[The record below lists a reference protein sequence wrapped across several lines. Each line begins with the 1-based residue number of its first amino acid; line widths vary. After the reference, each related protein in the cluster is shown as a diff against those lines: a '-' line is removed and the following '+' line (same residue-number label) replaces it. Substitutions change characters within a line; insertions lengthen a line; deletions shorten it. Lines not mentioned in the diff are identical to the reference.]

1 MLQTMHSSALESI
14 LVHFI
19 ILSCF
24 SLLLYVALSS
34 TNMICYGFY
43 CVSSTILSPVNGSSD
58 LIITKIHFIDEENK
72 AQ

>member
-1 MLQTMHSSALESI
+1 MYSSALEGI

-43 CVSSTILSPVNGSSD
+43 CV
-58 LIITKIHFIDEENK
+58 FIYSQ
-72 AQ
+72 ALY